1 MKKTMTLFGIAFFAI
16 ILTTGCGKT
25 KLVCKQKAGQV
36 EVTFNVGFNGNKVV
50 SVDFGYDMDISK
62 YSDSMIKLIEK
73 QNFCSKVKASMSQY
87 KSAFNDCKQSTKNKH
102 IIIKS
107 AFNVKKLTK
116 NQFASV
122 DETKKE
128 LEKEGYKCTKK

>member
-1 MKKTMTLFGIAFFAI
+1 MKKSITLFGVIAFAI
-16 ILTTGCGKT
+16 LLTTGCGKT
-25 KLVCKQKAGQV
+25 KLVCKQKVSGLDI
-36 EVTFNVGFNGNKVV
+36 TFNVGFNGDKVE
-50 SVDFGYDMDISK
+50 SVDFGYDMDVSK
-62 YSDSMIKLIEK
+62 YSDSMIKLLEK
-73 QNFCSKVKASMSQY
+73 QDFCNKVKTSMSQY
-87 KSAFNDCKQSTKNKH
+87 KSAFANCKQSTKNKH

-122 DETKKE
+122 DKTKKE